1 MQSAAGQFYVQA
13 GSFADLANAHALR
26 KKLGADRPVSI
37 ESVAINGSEFYRV
50 MVGPWT
56 QREQA
61 ETARQGLSRSGAQGL
76 VVSRSR

>member
-61 ETARQGLSRSGAQGL
+61 ENARQGLSRSGAQGL